1 MDGSSEIP
9 AEYADVVEGLRSH
22 DLRVESV
29 LGRGGVGV
37 VFAATRGDEPVAV
50 KLAWPWPKAE
60 ERLDD
65 AVTQQRLRQP
75 LVTNE
80 GHALHCVTPASLAVC
95 NRVVQGEATRLLD
108 TADAAVVRCLG
119 RVQVGP
125 RHGYLMPRV
134 PGGALPLTPGPALV
148 TLARALRRLHEAEW
162 PHGDLK
168 PENVRVAED
177 GSVTLIDPLPI
188 GCELLT
194 PSWTHLNFLVASP
207 LVDSADPR
215 DRRMV
220 ARHRDLVAF
229 ALMTAQAFGGSR
241 PWGHLEVTRILDR
254 AVSSPTK
261 RNDLSTARD
270 RLQSLLPKVPKTVR
284 TLVAL
289 ALEPGIWPEEG
300 PIFAAYLQA
309 RPFETR
315 CDALSTLDI
324 GALMA
329 QAVG

>member
-1 MDGSSEIP
+1 VDGAREIP
-9 AEYADVVEGLRSH
+9 AEYANLVEGLARQG
-22 DLRVESV
+22 LQVESV

-37 VFAATRGDEPVAV
+37 VFAATREGAPVAV
-50 KLAWPWPKAE
+50 KMAWPWPLAE
-60 ERLDD
+60 ERLDES
-65 AVTQQRLRQP
+65 VTQQRLRQP
-75 LVTNE
+75 LVTAD
-80 GHALHCVTPASLAVC
+80 GLALHCVTPASLSVC
-95 NRVVQGEATRLLD
+95 NRVVQGEAGRLLGTTD
-108 TADAAVVRCLG
+108 DAVVRCLG

-125 RHGYLMPRV
+125 RHGYVMPRV
-134 PGGALPLTPGPALV
+134 KGTALPLKPGPALV
-148 TLARALRRLHEAEW
+148 QLAKTLRRLHEAEW

-168 PENVRVAED
+168 PENVRVSES
-177 GSVTLIDPLPI
+177 GEVTLIDPLPV

-194 PSWTHLNFLVASP
+194 PAWTHLNFLVASP

-220 ARHRDLVAF
+220 ARHRDLVALALITAESF
-229 ALMTAQAFGGSR
+229 AGSR

-261 RNDLSTARD
+261 RNDLATARE
-270 RLQSLLPKVPKTVR
+270 RLQGLVPKLPKAVR
-284 TLVAL
+284 PLVSL

-324 GALMA
+324 GALLA
-329 QAVG
+329 EAVG